1 MNLISHT
8 TVKHKTGIQGAS
20 SDGVWLCSSW
30 VHLFTKKFPSDVPF
44 RTETKWLGTKWSLWH
59 GRDCQQPKEEANSK
73 LKFINLSICQSFEKK
88 RKKIKGRNTLDR
100 DKQNYHSFSASQQ
113 TTYWINSLHSLRT
126 VCAFDKQKY
135 DSD

>member
-20 SDGVWLCSSW
+20 SDGVWLRSSW

-44 RTETKWLGTKWSLWH
+44 CTETKWLGTKWSLWH

-88 RKKIKGRNTLDR
+88 KINKGGGGEYIRQRQTELP
-100 DKQNYHSFSASQQ
+100 QFLCFPANYLLNQQ
-113 TTYWINSLHSLRT
+113 PSLSENGM
-126 VCAFDKQKY
+126 CIW
-135 DSD
+135 